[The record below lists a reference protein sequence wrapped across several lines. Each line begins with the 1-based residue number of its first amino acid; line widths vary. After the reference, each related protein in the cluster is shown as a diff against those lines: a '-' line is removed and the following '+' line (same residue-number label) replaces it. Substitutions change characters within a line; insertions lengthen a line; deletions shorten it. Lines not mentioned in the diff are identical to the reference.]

1 MLKYKKY
8 IFFGLVIL
16 PLIIRFL
23 YILKTPLYLDE
34 GIYINWADLFN
45 QSKDFAY
52 LSLLDGKTPLFYWL
66 VSFTNPLFNNYLL
79 SGRLISI
86 LAGLISI
93 ICWMIIF
100 WIFFDFK
107 KSIIFLFLSLISPF
121 GYFVERLALTDS
133 LLMSF
138 ANISLMFLL
147 LSKKILDEKKSFK
160 KIRFIVCM
168 FFSGLFLGFAYAT
181 KTSAR
186 LFFVTYLLIS
196 LFWIINFFKNTKIK
210 NIIFMFFGL
219 VVLVFVYN
227 EVINYFRVGGHIF
240 WNSVSEKEK
249 LMIFSPREIFLRLIN
264 NPLSAFNYFGL
275 IIQYWV
281 AYLSGL
287 MIFVFIGIYKL
298 ISEKK
303 NREFLWLLFYW
314 ICVTLAISLSG
325 KVMASRYIYAT
336 YSVML
341 AIAVFG
347 IDYLFSLKKIK
358 INIFVYSLMLL
369 ILFQSLFFIFN
380 PEKAI
385 YSKDDQ
391 SYFVSSSLT
400 ALGLP
405 KVIEYFNNKDKSNVV
420 VGVCGTWGVPEGS
433 SVLLK
438 QSGIKSEIINVNSII
453 TSKPTINNKCEK
465 RWIYKNESCWKIDFG
480 FDDKSD
486 TVRYLFIAGDDIW
499 VEKLIELGV
508 EKIYEFERYKGITK
522 NYFLKIPT
530 I

>member
-16 PLIIRFL
+16 LLIIRFL

-52 LSLLDGKTPLFYWL
+52 LSLQDGKTPLFYWL
-66 VSFTNPLFNNYLL
+66 VSFTKPIFNNYLL

-86 LAGLISI
+86 FAGLITI
-93 ICWMIIF
+93 ICWMVIF
-100 WIFFDFK
+100 YVFFDSK
-107 KSIIFLFLSLISPF
+107 KSIIFLFLSLIAPYGF
-121 GYFVERLALTDS
+121 FVERLALTDS
-133 LLMSF
+133 LLMCF

-147 LSKKILDEKKSFK
+147 LSKKILEGNKSLRK
-160 KIRFIVCM
+160 VIFIFYM
-168 FFSGLFLGFAYAT
+168 LFSGLFLGMAYAT
-181 KTSAR
+181 KTTTR

-196 LFWIINFFKNTKIK
+196 LFWILNYFKNIKVK
-210 NIIFMFFGL
+210 NIILMFFGL
-219 VVLVFVYN
+219 FVLTLVYN
-227 EVINYFRVGGHIF
+227 EIINLFRVGGHIF
-240 WNSVSEKEK
+240 WNSISEKEK
-249 LMIFSPREIFLRLIN
+249 LMIYSPKEILARLTN
-264 NPLSAFNYFGL
+264 NPWSAFNYLDL
-275 IIQYWV
+275 IIEYWIS
-281 AYLSGL
+281 YLSGL
-287 MIFVFIGIYKL
+287 MVFVFIGTFKL
-298 ISEKK
+298 ISDIK
-303 NREFLWLLFYW
+303 NHKFLWLLFYW
-314 ICVTLAISLSG
+314 VCVTLAISLSG

-347 IDYLFSLKKIK
+347 IDYLLSLKMVKIK
-358 INIFVYSLMLL
+358 IFVYLLMLL
-369 ILFQSLFFIFN
+369 VLFQSLFFVFK
-380 PEKAI
+380 PERAI
-385 YSKDDQ
+385 YSKDDR

-405 KVIEYFNNKDKSNVV
+405 KVIEYFENKDKSKIL

-499 VEKLIELGV
+499 VEKLVELGV
-508 EKIYEFERYKGITK
+508 EKIYEFDRYKGLTK
-522 NYFLKIPT
+522 NYFLKMPT
-530 I
+530 N